1 MNLNRKET
9 YWTSF
14 VLKREDMYLEKMNNT
29 MVGHAI
35 GYDRIVITTNATCL
49 RSILTQIVVSAEQ
62 V

>member
-14 VLKREDMYLEKMNNT
+14 VLKREDMSLEKMNNT
-29 MVGHAI
+29 MVSHAI
-35 GYDRIVITTNATCL
+35 GYDRIVMTTHATCL
-49 RSILTQIVVSAEQ
+49 RSIVTQIVVSAEQ